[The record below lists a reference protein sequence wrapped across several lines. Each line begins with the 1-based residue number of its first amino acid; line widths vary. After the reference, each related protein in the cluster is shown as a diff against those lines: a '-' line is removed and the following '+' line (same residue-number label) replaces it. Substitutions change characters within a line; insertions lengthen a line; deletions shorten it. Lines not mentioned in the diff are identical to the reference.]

1 MLTHRADKPTPEP
14 SMSDDATRPTAQVT
28 LLGRHY
34 VFACNP
40 GEERKLERAARYLD
54 RAMQGIHSQNNLL
67 GSERVALMAALNIA
81 HELLEMQ
88 DTRRDEEQQL
98 GQLSERLERA
108 MASAA
113 LGNRTP
119 AE

>member
-1 MLTHRADKPTPEP
+1 
-14 SMSDDATRPTAQVT
+14 MSDNASRTTAQVT
-28 LLGRHY
+28 LLGAHY
-34 VFACNP
+34 VFACKA

-81 HELLEMQ
+81 HELLELT
-88 DTRRDEEQQL
+88 DARREEERQL
-98 GQLSERLERA
+98 DQLSARLEQA
-108 MASAA
+108 TAVAA
-113 LGNRTP
+113 LSNRTP